1 MNEYNRMLT
10 IRVGRR
16 PQRSAAR
23 PNKYAPTGRIA
34 NVSKMANVTSVIWV
48 LNSCAMSLSTNTSRK
63 KSKASR
69 VHAALSCWVA
79 YAAAD
84 SFPST
89 TPPIKIAVFEF
100 ELEDFSAAGRAKA
113 VAAETSY
120 LAQATDE
127 AEQQL
132 RASGRYTV
140 IDAVHSEISAAKG
153 QGLRNCGG
161 CEAPIALSLGAD
173 QALIGVV
180 TKISMTEYTV
190 RFRISSAQDDGPI
203 STYSTDLRMGAD
215 DSWSRGVRWLMQNRM
230 LASK

>member
-1 MNEYNRMLT
+1 MHKVLQSSHRL
-10 IRVGRR
+10 GL
-16 PQRSAAR
+16 AA
-23 PNKYAPTGRIA
+23 
-34 NVSKMANVTSVIWV
+34 
-48 LNSCAMSLSTNTSRK
+48 
-63 KSKASR
+63 
-69 VHAALSCWVA
+69 AALSCWVA

-84 SFPST
+84 SLPST

-100 ELEDFSAAGRAKA
+100 ELEDFSAAGQAKA

-140 IDAVHSEISAAKG
+140 IDAVHSDISAAKG

-190 RFRISSAQDDGPI
+190 RFRISSAQDGGPI

-215 DSWSRGVRWLMQNRM
+215 YSWSGGVRWLMQNRM